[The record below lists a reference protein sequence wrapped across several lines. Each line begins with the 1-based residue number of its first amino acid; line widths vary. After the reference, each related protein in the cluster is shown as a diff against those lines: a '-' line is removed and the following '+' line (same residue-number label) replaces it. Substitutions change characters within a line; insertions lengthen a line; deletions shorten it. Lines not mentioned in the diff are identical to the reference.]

1 MNHQVTAAD
10 WVEAIASK
18 SSLTASTVQET
29 LDRYGIEPQSTLPR
43 RKHLRIR
50 SVRLQGVKE
59 GTAENGPFDST
70 FRFGQGLW
78 AILSDQNSRGKS
90 TLLGVIQG
98 GIRGDLPDRVKPDI
112 WRWLSHVE
120 VVFQANEI
128 EHRLVITKK
137 SGDERREGQAQ
148 FAREQGETWFPLYEG
163 PIGDP
168 LERAMEDAM
177 LAEFGFARF
186 HAHNDRDGS
195 HTHGWPAIAAALFV
209 NGPGKAIFGE
219 VLIDAIP
226 LRLLQ
231 MFIGLPWVSTYTA
244 ASTAL
249 KRVRASKSERAPL
262 NKGFLDR
269 LAARLQKV
277 EEALEEKRGQVRPD
291 IDRSAIRAQILV
303 LDGELIA
310 LRKAADRARDQSANQ
325 DRQWQGAKTL
335 LAETRRSL
343 QQLTDDRNAGLVF
356 RSLRPVCCPSC
367 DAGIDLNRHES
378 ASKKAICAL
387 CGTEDRD
394 QDDESGIRISDL
406 EDDVKDATSQVDLLK
421 DAFDQAK
428 DNEKAAVQAVSA
440 AAGRLKSLENDL
452 SSEAEADLE
461 LEIRGLEAQKTELQ
475 SLIAGEDEVEPD
487 QGDKTADDEAVLKA
501 AEEITKELYDGL
513 ARDILREVSEE
524 ITRLSKLFGVQNLE
538 SMEWGTGGALRIIQG
553 ATQTSFGKLSPGENL
568 RVRIAAA
575 LAIIEVSRRRMYGRH
590 PGLLVLDSPG
600 SQEMSA
606 GDFATLL
613 SSVQEAI
620 ENADDIQIIVG
631 AVARPQLLQVVPG
644 DHTTHAQDQRFLF

>member
-1 MNHQVTAAD
+1 M
-10 WVEAIASK
+10 
-18 SSLTASTVQET
+18 
-29 LDRYGIEPQSTLPR
+29 
-43 RKHLRIR
+43 
-50 SVRLQGVKE
+50 
-59 GTAENGPFDST
+59 
-70 FRFGQGLW
+70 
-78 AILSDQNSRGKS
+78 
-90 TLLGVIQG
+90 
-98 GIRGDLPDRVKPDI
+98 
-112 WRWLSHVE
+112 
-120 VVFQANEI
+120 
-128 EHRLVITKK
+128 
-137 SGDERREGQAQ
+137 
-148 FAREQGETWFPLYEG
+148 
-163 PIGDP
+163 
-168 LERAMEDAM
+168 
-177 LAEFGFARF
+177 
-186 HAHNDRDGS
+186 
-195 HTHGWPAIAAALFV
+195 
-209 NGPGKAIFGE
+209 
-219 VLIDAIP
+219 
-226 LRLLQ
+226 
-231 MFIGLPWVSTYTA
+231 
-244 ASTAL
+244 
-249 KRVRASKSERAPL
+249 
-262 NKGFLDR
+262 
-269 LAARLQKV
+269 
-277 EEALEEKRGQVRPD
+277 
-291 IDRSAIRAQILV
+291 
-303 LDGELIA
+303 
-310 LRKAADRARDQSANQ
+310 
-325 DRQWQGAKTL
+325 
-335 LAETRRSL
+335 
-343 QQLTDDRNAGLVF
+343 
-356 RSLRPVCCPSC
+356 
-367 DAGIDLNRHES
+367 NRHES

-440 AAGRLKSLENDL
+440 AAGRLKSLEKDL